1 MWYKLQ
7 SCTTMNIYE
16 LPYVSTDNL
25 MYNAD
30 GSPGW
35 PSAGLSLMKA
45 LDTLGG
51 ISSIPILS

>member
-1 MWYKLQ
+1 
-7 SCTTMNIYE
+7 MNIYE